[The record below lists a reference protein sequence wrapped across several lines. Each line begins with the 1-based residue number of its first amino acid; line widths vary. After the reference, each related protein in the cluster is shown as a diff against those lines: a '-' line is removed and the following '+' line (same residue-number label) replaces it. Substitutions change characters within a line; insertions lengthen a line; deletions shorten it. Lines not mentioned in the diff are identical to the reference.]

1 MSVYAGDDSKKF
13 ERALESVWQN
23 TVLPDQVVLV
33 VDGHISKKLERVIEK
48 YSSHEH
54 FLVVK
59 LETNVGLARALNK
72 GLEHVIN
79 PIVVRADADDY
90 NCRDRF
96 EKQVRLLSYSNID
109 IAGSHV
115 IEFDDTG
122 RPVAL
127 KKVPIDS
134 CSISKFVATRSP
146 FNHMTVAF
154 RLDVVVNVGGYPNI
168 YLKEDYALWA
178 ILISRG
184 YKTYNIDEVLVHASG
199 DKKMYERRGGVKY
212 IKSEFGLRKLLIK
225 LGINSWPQAI
235 LIGFM
240 RSFVFLLPSSL
251 RGLFYIA
258 FLRDKIS

>member
-13 ERALESVWQN
+13 NRALESLYLN

-48 YSSHEH
+48 YLSYDH

-59 LETNVGLARALNK
+59 LETNVGLAMALNE
-72 GLEHVIN
+72 GLKHVTN
-79 PIVVRADADDY
+79 PIVVRSDSDDY

-96 EKQVRLLSYSNID
+96 EKQVHLFRDNNLDIVGGNI
-109 IAGSHV
+109 
-115 IEFDDTG
+115 IEVDDSG
-122 RPVAL
+122 GVVAFR
-127 KKVPIDS
+127 KVPLDS
-134 CSISKFVATRSP
+134 DAIKKSVSKRSP
-146 FNHMTVAF
+146 FNHVTVAF
-154 RLDVVVNVGGYPNI
+154 RLSAVVDVGGYPNI
-168 YLKEDYALWA
+168 HLKEDYALWA
-178 ILISRG
+178 MMISKG
-184 YKTYNIDEVLVHASG
+184 YGVANIGDVLVYVSG
-199 DKKMYERRGGVKY
+199 GRKMYERRGGIKY
-212 IKSEFGLRKLLIK
+212 IKSEFELQKLLIK